1 MTLPRRPP
9 TFRPTPHLRR
19 TAQTPQTPEQIELGR
34 QVGAELATRLAE
46 RVRRM
51 GLPAERASRQS
62 APQIND
68 IVIRGYIV
76 SVSEGSAAK
85 RVAIG
90 FGAGASE
97 LSVAVEA
104 YQMTAQGLR
113 RLGSG
118 AGTAGGSKTPGA
130 AGPAGVAL
138 ATGNPIGLVVTT
150 GIKGYGEIS
159 GSSRTG
165 GRIEQIVTEIAKH
178 IEPRF
183 RDQGWIK

>member
-1 MTLPRRPP
+1 
-9 TFRPTPHLRR
+9 
-19 TAQTPQTPEQIELGR
+19 
-34 QVGAELATRLAE
+34 
-46 RVRRM
+46 M
-51 GLPAERASRQS
+51 GLPAERASTQS

-68 IVIRGYIV
+68 IVIRGYIF
-76 SVSEGSAAK
+76 SVSEGSTAK
-85 RVAIG
+85 RVGIG

-97 LSVAVEA
+97 LGVAVEG

-138 ATGNPIGLVVTT
+138 ATGNPIGLVVAT

-159 GSSRTG
+159 GSSRIE
-165 GRIEQIVTEIAKH
+165 GRIEQIVTEIAKRARH
-178 IEPRF
+178 RG
-183 RDQGWIK
+183 R